1 MDPTNHPAAE
11 FLRGRASRF
20 LAPLLDPVADLIL
33 MAMRPMTRHCAV
45 MAVALSMAWAG
56 GGHRVEA
63 DAAETMGE
71 SVLDL
76 RENHISEGFGRHI
89 YIILYTPLD
98 DSTFNTS
105 IFSLFFS
112 CGRHADDRNLAR
124 IPGERRG
131 SDSKALGR
139 NDHRSSLDRLDL
151 RRESYPPDEKKP
163 LGPGS
168 LDLFMKGKP
177 VI

>member
-105 IFSLFFS
+105 IFSLFFHVDGMRTTETWPGYPES
-112 CGRHADDRNLAR
+112 DEDQIRKLLGEMTTEAAWTAWICVANHIPRTKRNRLAQVHW
-124 IPGERRG
+124 IC
-131 SDSKALGR
+131 S
-139 NDHRSSLDRLDL
+139 
-151 RRESYPPDEKKP
+151 
-163 LGPGS
+163 
-168 LDLFMKGKP
+168 
-177 VI
+177 

>member
-1 MDPTNHPAAE
+1 M
-11 FLRGRASRF
+11 
-20 LAPLLDPVADLIL
+20 IQ
-33 MAMRPMTRHCAV
+33 
-45 MAVALSMAWAG
+45 LST
-56 GGHRVEA
+56 HQ
-63 DAAETMGE
+63 
-71 SVLDL
+71 SF
-76 RENHISEGFGRHI
+76 HF
-89 YIILYTPLD
+89 
-98 DSTFNTS
+98 
-105 IFSLFFS
+105 FFS

-177 VI
+177 VIWWNHNMESAANQSESRDFVSMFPYDFLPSIMDVGTLRGPLAARTAKSYPEIPGAHALPVGLHFHHDITNVY